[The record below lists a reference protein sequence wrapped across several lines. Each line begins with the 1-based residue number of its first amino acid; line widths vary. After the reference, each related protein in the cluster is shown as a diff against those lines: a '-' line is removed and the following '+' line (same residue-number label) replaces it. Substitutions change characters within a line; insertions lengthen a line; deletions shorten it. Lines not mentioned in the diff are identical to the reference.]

1 MIIGTIVDGIVIDH
15 IPAGKGMDLYK
26 DLGLDKLECEV
37 AVIKNAD
44 SAKYGKKDIL
54 KVNEVIDLNYDMLGY
69 IDPHITVNIIRGGER
84 MEKLHPTLPE
94 TITGVIRCKNPRCI
108 TSIEQ
113 ELPHIFRLTDR
124 EREVLSL
131 MVTTEDENQKMANDL
146 DISRRTLQRH
156 IAHVYEKAGVQSR
169 IGLYKVVVAYAA
181 AQRG

>member
-94 TITGVIRCKNPRCI
+94 TITAD
-108 TSIEQ
+108 IERNNFNTALAAIM
-113 ELPHIFRLTDR
+113 ELVALTDEADRRGLVLASELR
-124 EREVLSL
+124 EQLREASSH
-131 MVTTEDENQKMANDL
+131 E
-146 DISRRTLQRH
+146 
-156 IAHVYEKAGVQSR
+156 
-169 IGLYKVVVAYAA
+169 
-181 AQRG
+181 